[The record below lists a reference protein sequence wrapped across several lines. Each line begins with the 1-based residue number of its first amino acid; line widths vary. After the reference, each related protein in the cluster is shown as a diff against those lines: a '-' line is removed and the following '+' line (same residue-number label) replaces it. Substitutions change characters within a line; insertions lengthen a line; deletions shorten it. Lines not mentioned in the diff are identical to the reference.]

1 MPRDVDQSGKRRI
14 IGLKNINRNLPLLS
28 NQNRDLPLLS
38 NQNWDLQYHRCPIRT
53 EIYHSCP
60 IRTEICHC
68 CPIRTQIY
76 HFCPIEIRDS
86 PASKQTV
93 NCWGH
98 RFNIIYKWNINLN
111 YLIKTKSF
119 PVRGG
124 GGIKNKFQSDQ
135 WGLRLWELDQSKCSF
150 VWTNLLGMDQSDES
164 FSWHGPIR
172 QKIFLVWTNRT
183 NISGTDKPN

>member
-28 NQNRDLPLLS
+28 NQN
-38 NQNWDLQYHRCPIRT
+38 WDLQYHRCPIRT
-53 EIYHSCP
+53 EIDHSCPIRTEICHCCP

-93 NCWGH
+93 NRWGH

-124 GGIKNKFQSDQ
+124 GNQKEISKWPIRIETLRIGPIKMLLCVNQSFGYGPIRRKFF
-135 WGLRLWELDQSKCSF
+135 LA
-150 VWTNLLGMDQSDES
+150 WTNQTKDLSSMDQSD
-164 FSWHGPIR
+164 
-172 QKIFLVWTNRT
+172 
-183 NISGTDKPN
+183 